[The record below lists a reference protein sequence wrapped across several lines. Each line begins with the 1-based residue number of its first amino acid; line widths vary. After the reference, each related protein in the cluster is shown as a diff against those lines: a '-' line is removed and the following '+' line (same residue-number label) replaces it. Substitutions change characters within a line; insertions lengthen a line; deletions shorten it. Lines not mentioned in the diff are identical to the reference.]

1 MTHIQGFPQVARDFP
16 QSFPL
21 FLKSCSKSNQ
31 KLLLVTKVAQK
42 VLEKTKTFFGLMLKY
57 ANCTTKVRSNVYNQQ
72 DILHGYC
79 SYFNSVIIKVSKH
92 FCAILRRNQRCELNE
107 PPSFPCHF
115 MSVELSFYTYLMTI
129 VSFSV
134 NGNEV
139 VFHFSNLPQKLYSH

>member
-31 KLLLVTKVAQK
+31 KLLLVRKVAQK
-42 VLEKTKTFFGLMLKY
+42 VLEKKKTFLGLMLKY
-57 ANCTTKVRSNVYNQQ
+57 TNCTTKVRSNVYNQQ

-92 FCAILRRNQRCELNE
+92 FCAILRRNQLCELNE
-107 PPSFPCHF
+107 PSSFPCHF
-115 MSVELSFYTYLMTI
+115 MSVELFFILI
-129 VSFSV
+129 LRLSFSF

-139 VFHFSNLPQKLYSH
+139 VFHVSNLPQKLYSH

>member
-1 MTHIQGFPQVARDFP
+1 MTHIQGFPHVARDIP
-16 QSFPL
+16 KSFPL

-31 KLLLVTKVAQK
+31 KLLLVRKVAQK
-42 VLEKTKTFFGLMLKY
+42 VLEKKKTFFGLMLKY

-92 FCAILRRNQRCELNE
+92 FCAILRRNQLCELNE
-107 PPSFPCHF
+107 PSSFPCHF
-115 MSVELSFYTYLMTI
+115 MSVELFFILI
-129 VSFSV
+129 LRLSFSF

-139 VFHFSNLPQKLYSH
+139 VFHVSNLPQKLYSH